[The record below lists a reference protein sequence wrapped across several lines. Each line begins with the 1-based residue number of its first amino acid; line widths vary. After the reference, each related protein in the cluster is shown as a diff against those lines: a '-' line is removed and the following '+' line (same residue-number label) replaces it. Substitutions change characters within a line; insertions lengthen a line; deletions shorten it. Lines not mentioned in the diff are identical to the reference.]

1 MSPVR
6 QGQRGLLAEAIPTML
21 VGLKPPCC
29 ATGWAMPACPWGWSQ
44 LTTVSSRGVTAQSN
58 APSSTA
64 VLSHTSSTS
73 VLDNTLPEP
82 GWSPPMKV
90 EGISCLGVSFQ
101 CGSDALVM
109 LACTRAGPQFVCCHW
124 CHIYTHPHS
133 SVKQGHLSQ
142 PHTGTEQ
149 SPRGTVLSDKPLSDV
164 ELPLKGFFNA
174 PPPPFSLFSTAGT
187 TGHSREIF
195 THH

>member
-1 MSPVR
+1 MA
-6 QGQRGLLAEAIPTML
+6 QML
-21 VGLKPPCC
+21 WSCWPAPEQVPSLS
-29 ATGWAMPACPWGWSQ
+29 ATTGATC
-44 LTTVSSRGVTAQSN
+44 
-58 APSSTA
+58 
-64 VLSHTSSTS
+64 
-73 VLDNTLPEP
+73 
-82 GWSPPMKV
+82 
-90 EGISCLGVSFQ
+90 
-101 CGSDALVM
+101 
-109 LACTRAGPQFVCCHW
+109 
-124 CHIYTHPHS
+124 THPHS

-149 SPRGTVLSDKPLSDV
+149 SPRGTVLSDKPLSDL